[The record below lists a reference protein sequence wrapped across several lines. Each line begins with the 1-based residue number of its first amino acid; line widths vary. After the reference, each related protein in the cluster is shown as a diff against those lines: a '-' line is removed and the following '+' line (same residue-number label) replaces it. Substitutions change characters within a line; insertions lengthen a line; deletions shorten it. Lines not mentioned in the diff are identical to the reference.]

1 MNKLHVLKQ
10 FLTLKLRGKFH
21 SREALADY
29 QETKWRAFVKSTLSQ
44 SPYYQPYIQG
54 GEVDR
59 GSLPII
65 EKAEFMEH
73 FNEINTVGIDRDEAM
88 ALAVRAESS
97 RDFDST
103 MGEITVGLSTGT
115 SGKRGLFLI
124 SPAERESWVVMV
136 MDRILPPKWF
146 QKQKV
151 AFFLRA
157 NSNLY
162 TSVQS
167 AIYDFK
173 YFDIFQPIDALANE
187 LLIYRPEVLA
197 GQPSILMALTDIL
210 TKGNTQPAPWRPTQ
224 IISFAEVLHPE
235 DAAVLKAVFGA
246 PIREVYQC
254 TEGLLGVSCDHGT
267 MHLNE
272 DNLIVEQE
280 WIDEQH
286 FRPIITDFTRQS
298 QPVIRYRMSDVL
310 KVKQSPCKCGSPF
323 LAIEKILGRD
333 DDVLWI
339 QGRRVFPDVLS
350 RKIALATDAFSRYE
364 IVQTTEAEIHVY
376 IQSNKFEET
385 KAAIGSVLDEFFS
398 TQQGQSFQ
406 ILWHTTQFNP
416 SLKQRKIRH
425 EIQHTIH

>member
-1 MNKLHVLKQ
+1 MNKLQVLKQ
-10 FLTLKLRGKFH
+10 FLGLKLRGKFR
-21 SREALADY
+21 SREALVAY
-29 QETKWRAFVKSTLSQ
+29 QEIRWAVFVNSTLTQ
-44 SPYYQPYIQG
+44 SPFYLPYIKG
-54 GEVDR
+54 GKVNR
-59 GSLPII
+59 QTLPII
-65 EKAEFMEH
+65 EKATFMDH

-88 ALAVRAESS
+88 ALAVKAESS

-103 MGEITVGLSTGT
+103 MGDITVGLSTGT

-124 SPAERESWVVMV
+124 SPSERESWVVMV
-136 MDRILPPKWF
+136 MDRILPPKWLK
-146 QKQKV
+146 KQKV

-173 YFDIFQPIDALANE
+173 YFDIFQPIESLAKD
-187 LLIYRPEVLA
+187 LLVYQPDVLA

-210 TKGNTQPAPWRPTQ
+210 TQGNSKPTPWRPKQ
-224 IISFAEVLHPE
+224 IVSFAEVLHPE
-235 DAAVLKAVFGA
+235 DAAVLKTVFDA

-280 WIDEQH
+280 WIDDQY
-286 FRPIITDFTRQS
+286 FRPIVTDFTRKS

-310 KVKQSPCKCGSPF
+310 KVKQSPCECGSPF
-323 LAIEKILGRD
+323 MAIEKILGRD

-339 QGRRVFPDVLS
+339 QGKRVFPDVLS

-364 IVQTTEAEIHVY
+364 IVQTGEAEIQVY

-385 KAAIGSVLDEFFS
+385 KAAIASVLDEYLLA
-398 TQQGQSFQ
+398 QQNQPFQ
-406 ILWHTTQFNP
+406 ILWHSTKFNP